1 MMSRNLKD
9 TDREEEIRQAFKV
22 FDRDGDGYIT
32 IAELRLVMANLG
44 EKLTNEELDAM
55 MNEADKNNDGQ
66 IDFSEFETVH

>member
-22 FDRDGDGYIT
+22 FDRDGDGFIT
-32 IAELRLVMANLG
+32 VAELRLVMANLG

-55 MNEADKNNDGQ
+55 MNEADENNDGK
-66 IDFSEFETVH
+66 IDFPEFKTVH